1 MIYTGNR
8 FTMYKLEPRT
18 GSRRTVEG
26 IRDHS
31 RGRPHQPS
39 LSLSLSRYVSLYQCG
54 YRDFFCA
61 RMSVK
66 SRVAVSF
73 SLNSYTNWPIESGAL
88 TMTAPLSIVSR
99 PFARAPPTYQ
109 RVISI
114 PYPSNLYIISIITDN
129 FTFNWKITRSTG
141 FHRCKKAE
149 GNRMS
154 MAGGKSGKS
163 DCLWFELREKKKRRK
178 ERKIVTFASQLYF
191 EFEFAS
197 Y

>member
-1 MIYTGNR
+1 
-8 FTMYKLEPRT
+8 
-18 GSRRTVEG
+18 
-26 IRDHS
+26 
-31 RGRPHQPS
+31 
-39 LSLSLSRYVSLYQCG
+39 
-54 YRDFFCA
+54 
-61 RMSVK
+61 MSVK

-73 SLNSYTNWPIESGAL
+73 SLNSCTNWPIESGAL

-163 DCLWFELREKKKRRK
+163 DCLWFELREKKKK
-178 ERKIVTFASQLYF
+178 EEREKNCNFRVTTIFWIRIRELLVNALRAFSFFHADLLSLCGYKLF
-191 EFEFAS
+191 IDLNGAKT
-197 Y
+197 